1 MISNILGGI
10 LMKVAIY
17 ARVSTEQ
24 QIENYSISLQK
35 ERMRAFCSSKGWDN
49 ITEYIDGGYSG
60 SNLNRPALQ
69 RLETDIKAKKID
81 AVIVYRLDRLSRSQR
96 DTLYLIEEMFLPNGV
111 EFISISETIDTSNA
125 FGRAMIGVMSVFAQL
140 ERETITERLRSG
152 RLKMV
157 KDEGLWAG
165 GSDASP
171 YGYTRLPRGELV
183 INEKERDHIVRIFE
197 EYVLLKSYIK
207 VQNKL
212 KTEGFPELR
221 PQRIT
226 ALLKNR
232 LYIGEVSFAGEWYK
246 GSHEPIISVEL
257 FNEAQ
262 RVNEHFKGY
271 NFGKVKNNVF
281 RQKVICGCCGETYRS
296 YSKMEKLADGT
307 KVTYYYMVC
316 RRRKMPRYYDSKCT
330 NRNIKRL
337 DLENEV
343 FSRIQNLETSGEI
356 ELSSKKE
363 KSVKE
368 YKKKIESL
376 EKKVAKLL
384 DLYLDNQIPKEVLDI
399 KLADLNKEKDILLKK
414 IQEVDS
420 ENYEISAME
429 EYIKR
434 GIPNLHECDLETQ
447 TAIIDL
453 FINQIIVT
461 KDGLKIIWNQ

>member
-1 MISNILGGI
+1 
-10 LMKVAIY
+10 MKVAIY

-35 ERMRAFCSSKGWDN
+35 ERMKAFCSSKGWND
-49 ITEYIDGGYSG
+49 ITEYVDGGYSG

-69 RLETDIKAKKID
+69 RLQQDIKAKKVD
-81 AVIVYRLDRLSRSQR
+81 AVVVYRLDRLSRSQR

-157 KDEGLWAG
+157 KEEGLWAG
-165 GSDASP
+165 GADASP

-207 VQNKL
+207 VQKKL
-212 KTEGFPELR
+212 QKEGFPELR

-232 LYIGEVSFAGEWYK
+232 LYIGEVSFAGEWFK
-246 GSHEPIISVEL
+246 GAHEPIISLEL

-271 NFGKVKNNVF
+271 NFGKIKNNVF
-281 RQKVICGCCGETYRS
+281 RQKVVCGCCGENYVVYGANS
-296 YSKMEKLADGT
+296 KLANGD
-307 KVTYYYMVC
+307 KVTYYYMMC
-316 RRRKMPRYYDSKCT
+316 RRRKMPRYYDSKCH
-330 NRNIKRL
+330 NRTIKRS
-337 DLENEV
+337 DLEDEV
-343 FSRIQNLETSGEI
+343 FARIQNLETSGEI
-356 ELSSKKE
+356 ELSYKRE
-363 KSVKE
+363 NSVSD
-368 YKKKIESL
+368 YHKKIESI
-376 EKKVAKLL
+376 EKKIAKLL
-384 DLYLDNQIPKEVLDI
+384 DLYLDNRIPKEALDI
-399 KLADLNKEKDILLKK
+399 KLADLNNEKDILLKK
-414 IQEVDS
+414 IQEADLES
-420 ENYEISAME
+420 YEVSAME
-429 EYIKR
+429 EYIKK
-434 GIPNLHECDLETQ
+434 GIPDLHQCDLETQ
-447 TAIIDL
+447 TAVIDL
-453 FINQIIVT
+453 FINQIIIT
-461 KDGLKIIWNQ
+461 EDGLKIIWNQ

>member
-1 MISNILGGI
+1 
-10 LMKVAIY
+10 MKVAIY

-35 ERMRAFCSSKGWDN
+35 ERMRAFCSSKGWND

-69 RLETDIKAKKID
+69 RLEKDIKAKKVD
-81 AVIVYRLDRLSRSQR
+81 AVVVYRLDRLSRSQR

-165 GSDASP
+165 GADASP

-207 VQNKL
+207 VQKKL
-212 KTEGFPELR
+212 LKEGFPELR

-232 LYIGEVSFAGEWYK
+232 LYIGEVSFAGEWFK
-246 GSHEPIISVEL
+246 GAHEPIISPEL

-271 NFGKVKNNVF
+271 NFGKIKNNVF
-281 RQKVICGCCGETYRS
+281 RQKVVCGCCGENYVVYGANS
-296 YSKMEKLADGT
+296 KLANGD
-307 KVTYYYMVC
+307 KVTYYYMIC
-316 RRRKMPRYYDSKCT
+316 RRRKMPRYYDSKCH
-330 NRNIKRL
+330 NRTIKRS
-337 DLENEV
+337 DLEDEV
-343 FSRIQNLETSGEI
+343 FARIQNLETSGEI
-356 ELSSKKE
+356 ELSFKKE
-363 KSVKE
+363 NSISD
-368 YKKKIESL
+368 YNKKIESI
-376 EKKVAKLL
+376 EKKIAKLL
-384 DLYLDNQIPKEVLDI
+384 DLYLDNRIPKEALDI
-399 KLADLNKEKDILLKK
+399 KLADLNNEKDILLKK
-414 IQEVDS
+414 IQEADLES
-420 ENYEISAME
+420 YEVSAME
-429 EYIKR
+429 EYIKK
-434 GIPNLHECDLETQ
+434 GIPDLHQCDLETQ
-447 TAIIDL
+447 TAVIDL
-453 FINQIIVT
+453 FINQIIIT
-461 KDGLKIIWNQ
+461 EDGLKIIWNQ

>member
-1 MISNILGGI
+1 MKTVEILIHLLVKSFLIRKIKKSPIKTFRNIFLGKIIILTEFITPMGGI

-35 ERMRAFCSSKGWDN
+35 ERMRAFCSSKGWND
-49 ITEYIDGGYSG
+49 ITEYVDGGYSG
-60 SNLNRPALQ
+60 SNLNRPALR
-69 RLETDIKAKKID
+69 RLEKDIRAKKVD
-81 AVIVYRLDRLSRSQR
+81 AVVVYRLDRLSRSQR

-165 GSDASP
+165 GADASP

-207 VQNKL
+207 VQKKL
-212 KTEGFPELR
+212 KREGFPELR

-232 LYIGEVSFAGEWYK
+232 LYIGEVSFAGEWFK
-246 GSHEPIISVEL
+246 GAHEPIISPEL

-271 NFGKVKNNVF
+271 NFGKIKNNVF
-281 RQKVICGCCGETYRS
+281 RQKVVCGCCGENYVVYGANS
-296 YSKMEKLADGT
+296 KLANGD
-307 KVTYYYMVC
+307 KVTYYYMIC
-316 RRRKMPRYYDSKCT
+316 RRRKMPRYYDSKCH
-330 NRNIKRL
+330 NRTIKRS
-337 DLENEV
+337 DLEDEV
-343 FSRIQNLETSGEI
+343 FARIQNLEKSSMKKLLI
-356 ELSSKKE
+356 ESE
-363 KSVKE
+363 KSKTE
-368 YKKKIESL
+368 RSMLQK
-376 EKKVAKLL
+376 
-384 DLYLDNQIPKEVLDI
+384 
-399 KLADLNKEKDILLKK
+399 
-414 IQEVDS
+414 
-420 ENYEISAME
+420 
-429 EYIKR
+429 YIKN
-434 GIPNLHECDLETQ
+434 GIPNLWECNLDTQ
-447 TAIIDL
+447 TAIVDL
-453 FINQIIVT
+453 FIDKIIVQE
-461 KDGLKIIWNQ
+461 DGIQVIWSQ

>member
-1 MISNILGGI
+1 
-10 LMKVAIY
+10 
-17 ARVSTEQ
+17 
-24 QIENYSISLQK
+24 
-35 ERMRAFCSSKGWDN
+35 
-49 ITEYIDGGYSG
+49 
-60 SNLNRPALQ
+60 
-69 RLETDIKAKKID
+69 
-81 AVIVYRLDRLSRSQR
+81 
-96 DTLYLIEEMFLPNGV
+96 
-111 EFISISETIDTSNA
+111 
-125 FGRAMIGVMSVFAQL
+125 
-140 ERETITERLRSG
+140 
-152 RLKMV
+152 
-157 KDEGLWAG
+157 
-165 GSDASP
+165 
-171 YGYTRLPRGELV
+171 
-183 INEKERDHIVRIFE
+183 
-197 EYVLLKSYIK
+197 
-207 VQNKL
+207 
-212 KTEGFPELR
+212 
-221 PQRIT
+221 
-226 ALLKNR
+226 
-232 LYIGEVSFAGEWYK
+232 
-246 GSHEPIISVEL
+246 
-257 FNEAQ
+257 
-262 RVNEHFKGY
+262 
-271 NFGKVKNNVF
+271 
-281 RQKVICGCCGETYRS
+281 
-296 YSKMEKLADGT
+296 
-307 KVTYYYMVC
+307 MVC

-384 DLYLDNQIPKEVLDI
+384 DLYLDNQIPKEALDI